1 MDSHASHK
9 PGHAARYV
17 KSPPLVA
24 EPETPR
30 GYPALHPRQ
39 LGREP
44 FVATLSNE
52 VAGRPVRR
60 ADRETLPAR
69 YSGPGAAML
78 APATAA
84 MLGVAGV
91 AAGAVGLASL
101 AGQRLGYGGSGQT
114 GHPAVALIGLL
125 LIALPAVLSVKRGA
139 ADRGVIGA
147 ALTLL
152 TTGAGAA
159 ILEGVALSWP
169 TNSPPTAYANFLY
182 ANLAVLACAI
192 IVAAACTVRRVLP
205 GRQAALPAATRQV
218 LGWEGE

>member
-1 MDSHASHK
+1 
-9 PGHAARYV
+9 V
-17 KSPPLVA
+17 
-24 EPETPR
+24 
-30 GYPALHPRQ
+30 
-39 LGREP
+39 
-44 FVATLSNE
+44 
-52 VAGRPVRR
+52 
-60 ADRETLPAR
+60 
-69 YSGPGAAML
+69 
-78 APATAA
+78 
-84 MLGVAGV
+84 
-91 AAGAVGLASL
+91 ASL
-101 AGQRLGYGGSGQT
+101 AGQQLYAGGSSYT
-114 GHPAVALIGLL
+114 AHPVLAPMGLL
-125 LIALPAVLSVKRGA
+125 LIALPLLLSARRRGA
-139 ADRGVIGA
+139 GNRVAGA